1 MRTHTNTV
9 VIIEDEPA
17 AADALALIIR
27 DWGGDV
33 AVGADAKTVAEQLG
47 ARVNEIGWIITDFDL
62 GPGPDGVTSVQ
73 EFATAAPSAKVLVLS
88 GSFHGRATAA
98 AAKAGYE
105 IMDKPARAEK
115 IVSWLERA

>member
-1 MRTHTNTV
+1 MRTRTNTV

-47 ARVNEIGWIITDFDL
+47 PRVNEIGWIITDFDL
-62 GPGPDGVTSVQ
+62 GPGPDGVTLVQ
-73 EFATAAPSAKVLVLS
+73 EFAAAAPGVKVLVLS

-105 IMDKPARAEK
+105 MMQKPARAEK